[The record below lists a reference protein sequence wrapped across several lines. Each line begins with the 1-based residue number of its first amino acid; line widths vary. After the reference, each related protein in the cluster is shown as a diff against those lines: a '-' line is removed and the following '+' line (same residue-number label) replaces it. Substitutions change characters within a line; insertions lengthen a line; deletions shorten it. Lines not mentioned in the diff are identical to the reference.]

1 MKTRRDCLRALG
13 LGAAAA
19 PWLPLLPSHAGEE
32 PSPRRLLFVHFAHG
46 VAYDQWQQ
54 PSTGE
59 SLALGPTLEPLAPWL
74 DRTTVVEGLTNPIV
88 LDQIGDVHNVGL
100 GTLLTSAPLSID
112 QGAGGHYL
120 PGGPSIDR
128 VIGEGLVATAE
139 LPPPH
144 ATLAF
149 GVRSQGF
156 ALSAADLD
164 VPLRAEDDPRAQ
176 YERIFGE
183 LALPPEQRAERRQTR
198 AELRAFVR
206 RRLDA
211 LESNLPSE
219 DREALQRHRAAV
231 ESLEARAL
239 VEHPVP
245 SACVPPA
252 LPPDIDAPAAPANED
267 IPALVD
273 ATSEL
278 VTAALAC
285 DQTRVATIQW
295 GSSGNDGLAH
305 TWQGISTDYH
315 STAHLAGAT
324 REGSWGLMKRVSKR
338 LTPSQTRSWPDFEIR
353 TLQTAQQ
360 GRWSLDMCRAGRPQ
374 TFCRSLRRQPTLV
387 TTSSSSWQAFTML
400 CDGKHKT
407 AQYGRW
413 STNEI
418 SGGLEQPLV
427 IFGLTEI
434 LSAHTSAAEASV
446 GYSS

>member
-1 MKTRRDCLRALG
+1 M
-13 LGAAAA
+13 
-19 PWLPLLPSHAGEE
+19 
-32 PSPRRLLFVHFAHG
+32 FVHFAHG
-46 VAYDQWQQ
+46 VAYDQWQP

-59 SLALGPTLEPLAPWL
+59 SLELSPVLDPLASWL
-74 DRTTVVEGLTNPIV
+74 DRTTVVEGLANPIP

-128 VIGEGLVATAE
+128 VVGEGLVATAD

-156 ALSAADLD
+156 ALSAADRD

-176 YERIFGE
+176 YDRIFGE

-211 LESNLPSE
+211 LESNLPAE
-219 DREALQRHRAAV
+219 DREALQRHRDAV
-231 ESLEARAL
+231 ETLEARAL
-239 VEHPVP
+239 IEHPVP
-245 SACVPPA
+245 SACVPPM
-252 LPPDIDAPAAPANED
+252 LPPEIDDPAAPANED

-273 ATSEL
+273 ATNDL

-305 TWQGISTDYH
+305 AWQGISTDYH
-315 STAHLAGAT
+315 STAHLANA
-324 REGSWGLMKRVSKR
+324 RDPVAHADYAAMNRWYSEQLAALLQRLDAIDEGDG
-338 LTPSQTRSWPDFEIR
+338 
-353 TLQTAQQ
+353 TL
-360 GRWSLDMCRAGRPQ
+360 LDH
-374 TFCRSLRRQPTLV
+374 TLV
-387 TTSSSSWQAFTML
+387 VYLSSFSVVHDPRNLPIVLVGGGIPGGRHLRYDGEGTTGLWLAL
-400 CDGKHKT
+400 
-407 AQYGRW
+407 AQHF
-413 STNEI
+413 
-418 SGGLEQPLV
+418 GLE
-427 IFGLTEI
+427 
-434 LSAHTSAAEASV
+434 LSAFGDPAYDDGPLSGFH
-446 GYSS
+446 

>member
-1 MKTRRDCLRALG
+1 MRSRRDVLRALG
-13 LGAAAA
+13 VGAAAA
-19 PWLPLLPSHAGEE
+19 PWLPLLPSHAGSK

-46 VAYDQWQQ
+46 VAYDQWQP

-59 SLALGPTLEPLAPWL
+59 SLELSPVLEPLAPWL
-74 DRTTVVEGLTNPIV
+74 DRTTVLEGLTNPIV

-128 VIGEGLVATAE
+128 VIGEALVATAD

-156 ALSAADLD
+156 ALSAADRD

-183 LALPPEQRAERRQTR
+183 LALDPTQRAEHRQTR

-219 DREALQRHRAAV
+219 DREVLQRHRDAV
-231 ESLEARAL
+231 ETLEARAL
-239 VEHPVP
+239 IEHPVP
-245 SACVPPA
+245 SSCVAPNVPPE
-252 LPPDIDAPAAPANED
+252 IDDPAAPANED
-267 IPALVD
+267 IPPLVD
-273 ATSEL
+273 ATSDL

-305 TWQGISTDYH
+305 AWQGISTDYH
-315 STAHLAGAT
+315 STAHLANAENPVAHADYAAMNLWYSEQLAT
-324 REGSWGLMKRVSKR
+324 LLQRLDAIDEGDG
-338 LTPSQTRSWPDFEIR
+338 
-353 TLQTAQQ
+353 TL
-360 GRWSLDMCRAGRPQ
+360 LDH
-374 TFCRSLRRQPTLV
+374 TLV
-387 TTSSSSWQAFTML
+387 VYLSSFSVVHDPRNLPIVLLGGGIPGGRHLRYDGEGTTGLWLALAEHF
-400 CDGKHKT
+400 
-407 AQYGRW
+407 
-413 STNEI
+413 
-418 SGGLEQPLV
+418 GLE
-427 IFGLTEI
+427 
-434 LSAHTSAAEASV
+434 LSAFGDPAYDDGPLTGV
-446 GYSS
+446 T

>member
-1 MKTRRDCLRALG
+1 MTSRRDLLRALG
-13 LGAAAA
+13 LGVAAA
-19 PWLPLLPSHAGEE
+19 PWLPLLPSHAGEK

-46 VAYDQWQQ
+46 VAYDQWQP
-54 PSTGE
+54 PSTGD
-59 SLALGPTLEPLAPWL
+59 SLELSPVLEPLAPWL

-128 VIGEGLVATAE
+128 AIGEGLVATAD

-156 ALSAADLD
+156 ALSAADRD

-176 YERIFGE
+176 YDRIFGE
-183 LALPPEQRAERRQTR
+183 LALEPEQRAERRQTR

-219 DREALQRHRAAV
+219 DREALQRHRDAV
-231 ESLEARAL
+231 ETLEARAL
-239 VEHPVP
+239 IEHPVP
-245 SACVPPA
+245 SSCAPPNI
-252 LPPDIDAPAAPANED
+252 PPEIDDPAAPANED

-278 VTAALAC
+278 VTAAFAC
-285 DQTRVATIQW
+285 DQTRVATVQW

-305 TWQGISTDYH
+305 AWQGITTDYH
-315 STAHLAGAT
+315 STAHLANADDPVAHADYAAMNLWYSEQLAT
-324 REGSWGLMKRVSKR
+324 LLQRLDAIDEGDG
-338 LTPSQTRSWPDFEIR
+338 
-353 TLQTAQQ
+353 TL
-360 GRWSLDMCRAGRPQ
+360 LDH
-374 TFCRSLRRQPTLV
+374 TLV
-387 TTSSSSWQAFTML
+387 VYLSSFSVVHDPRNLPIVLLGGGIPGGRHLRYDGEGTTGLWLALAEHF
-400 CDGKHKT
+400 
-407 AQYGRW
+407 
-413 STNEI
+413 
-418 SGGLEQPLV
+418 GLE
-427 IFGLTEI
+427 
-434 LSAHTSAAEASV
+434 LSAFGDPAYDDGPLTGLA
-446 GYSS
+446 